1 MTIQTKISISVNDQI
16 MEIPSGTTIAQL
28 LSILNVKARGIALE
42 LNNEIQT
49 ASEFATIVL
58 RPNDS
63 VEVVTL
69 VGGG

>member
-1 MTIQTKISISVNDQI
+1 